1 VADIA
6 PFRGVRYTPQA
17 GPLEQ
22 LVAPPYDIIS
32 PAEQQDLLDRSPHNV
47 VRLIL
52 NPERPQDDEED
63 NRYTRA
69 AACLRQWLAEGV
81 LAPDPEP
88 ALYVYDQEFAVKG
101 RACLRRGLLSVV
113 KLEELGKGAIYP
125 HENTLAGP
133 KADRLKLMS
142 ACEANLSAVF
152 SVFPDDDGRIAAAL
166 SDAAS
171 QAAGDG
177 SPRVEAPDGV
187 HTLRPIAGAGD
198 IQRIQALMAPKPLFI
213 ADGHHRYETAWAY
226 RERLIRE
233 RGDAGAADY
242 VLMLHVPMSDPGLV
256 ILPTHRVL
264 RNVPG
269 LDKDAFA
276 NACMPFFQVE
286 DIPCPVGELR
296 IDRRQFIVY
305 FGCSNGC
312 LSLRLKDDGL
322 AITGA
327 SGSRALHLLD
337 VSILRNLIFG
347 KVLRL
352 DADAFAQSD
361 DIAYVHDSAEAQALV
376 DSQGWTAAFMLNPTG
391 IDEVQH
397 IASAGERMPPKSTYF
412 YPKLLTGLALHVFG
426 A

>member
-1 VADIA
+1 MADIA

-32 PAEQQDLLDRSPHNV
+32 PAEQRGLLDRSPHNV

-52 NPERPQDDEED
+52 NPERPQDDGED

-69 AACLRQWLAEGV
+69 AACLRQWLDQGV
-81 LAPDPEP
+81 LAPDAEP
-88 ALYVYDQEFAVKG
+88 ALYVYDQEFGIKG
-101 RACLRRGLLSVV
+101 RTFLRRGLLSLVR
-113 KLEELGKGAIYP
+113 LEELGKGAIYP

-152 SVFPDDDGRIAAAL
+152 SVFPDDGRVATALSGAANQAA
-166 SDAAS
+166 SDAAT
-171 QAAGDG
+171 
-177 SPRVEAPDGV
+177 RVEAPDGV
-187 HTLRPIAGAGD
+187 HTLRPIADAGA

-226 RERLIRE
+226 RERLIRGH
-233 RGDAGAADY
+233 GDAGAANY
-242 VLMLHVPMSDPGLV
+242 VLMLNVPMSDPGLV

-276 NACMPFFQVE
+276 EACLPFFQVE
-286 DIPCPVGELR
+286 DIPCPVGDLR
-296 IDRRQFIVY
+296 IGRRQFIVY
-305 FGCSNGC
+305 FGCSKGC

-327 SGSRALHLLD
+327 SGSHALHLLD

-352 DADAFAQSD
+352 DPDAFAQGD
-361 DIAYVHDSAEAQALV
+361 DIAYVHDAAEAQALV
-376 DSQGWTAAFMLNPTG
+376 DSQGWMAAFMLNPTG

-412 YPKLLTGLALHVFG
+412 YPKLLSGLALHVFG